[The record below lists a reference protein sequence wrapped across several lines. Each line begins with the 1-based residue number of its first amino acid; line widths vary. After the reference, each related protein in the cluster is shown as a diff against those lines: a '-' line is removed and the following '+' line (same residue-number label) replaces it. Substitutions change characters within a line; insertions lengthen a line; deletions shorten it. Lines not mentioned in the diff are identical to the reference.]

1 MLHPGWIFVIC
12 LLLLVVGTSAL
23 RLPLAVSLIIAAA
36 VGALLA
42 GFVNP
47 LRHLLEGGFG
57 YLNLIL
63 ALVRRSVFRPGEPG
77 IRSGGRRRRRAAKTA
92 ADRAHLAIILL
103 AGALLFLVGMFVG
116 IAGVAVLA
124 VGSFVI
130 PMLRGIGMKDAH
142 VAAFMAVVAT
152 CGMIAPPVNVPAM
165 TIADGVNMP
174 FADFAGPL
182 LLLSLPPALFAAAYY
197 LPRTGAFSGK
207 VETDFPQKMRPTK
220 EAGGPLW
227 AGATALAAVLGF
239 WALLRIFPLHVPDPS
254 APIVLLIGAL
264 IVLPAIPRSQWS
276 KLLRSAFGGVPL
288 QLGAILVAV
297 GVAVQIMAL
306 TGVRG
311 WLVINSLS
319 FPHPWILF
327 GLIGLP
333 VLGSVLTSIG
343 TANVLGVPF
352 AFAFIH
358 QDMIVN
364 VSALS
369 ALSALA
375 EFMPP
380 TAISAVLATYLVG
393 TVKLA
398 EVLRASLA
406 PVLVLAVVAV
416 LMLIFASELAP
427 YIVLRSGG

>member
-1 MLHPGWIFVIC
+1 MLHPGWIFIIC
-12 LLLLVVGTSAL
+12 LLLLVVGTTAL
-23 RLPLAVSLIIAAA
+23 RLPLAISLVIVAAI
-36 VGALLA
+36 GALLA
-42 GFVNP
+42 GFANP

-63 ALVRRSVFRPGEPG
+63 ALFVGALFGQAARA
-77 IRSGGRRRRRAAKTA
+77 SGA
-92 ADRAHLAIILL
+92 ADALAGALQGSLRNNAQAITLA

-124 VGSFVI
+124 AGSFVI
-130 PMLRGIGMKDAH
+130 AMLRGIGMKDAQI
-142 VAAFMAVVAT
+142 AAFTAVVAT

-182 LLLSLPPALFAAAYY
+182 LLLSLPAALFAVRYY
-197 LPRTGAFSGK
+197 LPRTPVA
-207 VETDFPQKMRPTK
+207 TRPK
-220 EAGGPLW
+220 PVAREPLW
-227 AGATALAAVLGF
+227 VGASALIAVLGF
-239 WALLRIFPLHVPDPS
+239 WTCLRIFPLHIPDPS
-254 APIVLLIGAL
+254 APIVLLVGAL
-264 IVLPAIPRSQWS
+264 IILPAIPRAQWS
-276 KLLRSAFGGVPL
+276 NLFRSAFGGVPL
-288 QLGAILVAV
+288 ELGAVLVAI
-297 GVAVQIMAL
+297 GAAVQIMAL

-311 WLVINSLS
+311 WLVISSLS
-319 FPHPWILF
+319 FPHPWILL

-333 VLGSVLTSIG
+333 ILGSVLTSVG
-343 TANVLGVPF
+343 TANILGVPF

-393 TVKLA
+393 TVKLV
-398 EVLRASLA
+398 EVLRASVA
-406 PVLVLAVVAV
+406 PVLVLASIAV

-427 YIVLRSGG
+427 FIVLRWGG